1 MTEAQKLF
9 NKLHFEYLDLRA
21 QEEYVNFVL
30 GLVIN
35 FDKDNRLINFST
47 FGKNDNVPFNLI
59 KEIIKI
65 TELRKRE
72 LEW

>member
-1 MTEAQKLF
+1 MTQAQLLF
-9 NKLHFEYLDLRA
+9 NRLNFAYFDLRT
-21 QEEYVNFVL
+21 QEEFVNFVL

-35 FDKDNRLINFST
+35 FDKDNRQINFST